1 MLVVRDLCTGL
12 LIYSNMNARVRYLPN
27 VVRGCVRSTA
37 ALDALVGR
45 LARSTESSP
54 SSMILASALR
64 KRIAGRYHDIRHE
77 WIAGEHYTTHRIDLQ
92 YVHSVVQTLYIS

>member
-45 LARSTESSP
+45 LARSTESPP
-54 SSMILASALR
+54 SGIIFGERCVNGLLGDIMISGMKGLGVN
-64 KRIAGRYHDIRHE
+64 IARPILLICSKYC
-77 WIAGEHYTTHRIDLQ
+77 L
-92 YVHSVVQTLYIS
+92 